1 MTPFLQFRM
10 WTRRAPGAERLAVAG
25 LAGVMLLL
33 LGWAVTPLGGSG
45 SGTPA
50 ALVDGGSTSMGGGS
64 TTGGTGPAGS
74 APGRRPVTSG
84 GTTGGTGSTAT
95 TGTIGGTTAGSA
107 TGGSGVVPNV
117 GPSAGSVDRCGP
129 RTSTDQGVTAT
140 QVRVDVTLANLAGQA
155 GNSLVGIPSAD
166 VQQKMFDAAI
176 ARANKDGGI
185 RCRTIVAKY
194 YKANPLDQSSLEAIC
209 LDIVADKPFA
219 LLDAGLSS
227 PVGSPAPRDCPAAHH
242 IPTFDSASLGQ
253 AEVDHFAPYLF
264 SYFPA
269 AEKTV
274 HNSMLAAHQLGWF
287 TGAKVVGLLEQ
298 QCNPNLNTIALRD
311 LAKLGFTGNK
321 IKTFDFGCPNGIPA
335 PQDVENAVLRFQ
347 QAGVTHVLDDAG
359 VYESYFS
366 KNAQQQGYH
375 PKYSVGDQGT
385 IALWDN
391 PSFGPDPKN
400 YDGGLAITGSR
411 YAEENTAGTKATP
424 ATARCDQAM
433 RAKGL
438 PSTWDSPDGFSGVAC
453 SDVFMLVD
461 AANHAASLKR
471 NLLAAGLASLGTVDL
486 PFPSG
491 PAAFGKQ
498 RGQIGGGFWRAAT
511 FHQACK
517 CFQVSRVAFTPD
529 FA

>member
-1 MTPFLQFRM
+1 MTAKQIR
-10 WTRRAPGAERLAVAG
+10 
-25 LAGVMLLL
+25 
-33 LGWAVTPLGGSG
+33 
-45 SGTPA
+45 
-50 ALVDGGSTSMGGGS
+50 
-64 TTGGTGPAGS
+64 
-74 APGRRPVTSG
+74 
-84 GTTGGTGSTAT
+84 
-95 TGTIGGTTAGSA
+95 I
-107 TGGSGVVPNV
+107 
-117 GPSAGSVDRCGP
+117 
-129 RTSTDQGVTAT
+129 
-140 QVRVDVTLANLAGQA
+140 DVTLANLAGQA

-166 VQQKMFDAAI
+166 VQQKMFEAAI
-176 ARANKDGGI
+176 AQLNKEGGI
-185 RCRTIVAKY
+185 RCRTVVPKFY
-194 YKANPLDQSSLEAIC
+194 RANPLDQSSLEAIC

-219 LLDAGLSS
+219 LLDTGLSS
-227 PVGSPAPRDCPAAHH
+227 PVGSPAPRDCPAAHG

-253 AEVDHFAPYLF
+253 AEVDKFAPYLF
-264 SYFPA
+264 SYYPA

-287 TGAKVVGLLEQ
+287 NGAKVVGLLEQ

-311 LAKLGFTGNK
+311 LTKLGYTGSK

-335 PQDVENAVLRFQ
+335 PQDVANAVLRFKS
-347 QAGVTHVLDDAG
+347 AGVTHVLDDAG

-366 KNAQQQGYH
+366 KDAQQQRYF

-391 PSFGPDPKN
+391 PNFGPDPTN

-411 YAEENTAGTKATP
+411 YAEENTPGAKVTP
-424 ATARCDQAM
+424 ATAHCDRAM

-438 PSTWDSPDGFSGVAC
+438 PTTWDSPDGFSGVAC
-453 SDVFMLVD
+453 SELEMLV
-461 AANHAASLKR
+461 AASRHAPQLRR
-471 NLLAAGLASLGTVDL
+471 NQLAGSLQSLGTVDL

-491 PAAFGKQ
+491 PAAFGTQ

-511 FHQACK
+511 FHKSCK